1 LSDLKINAK
10 DLLGG
15 RLFELSF
22 SQSLFSPQEVEV
34 KRGQSH
40 SKEVFLD
47 FAFSLNAVLEIF
59 MKENILKVRLTD
71 GADWKS
77 IAKSMADFI
86 RANQGKLFS
95 QDFIKTYEK
104 IKQVEQHEV
113 VARASEI
120 IKDQIAPALGAHG
133 GQVTVKAFNEGAL
146 YLEFAG
152 GCQGCSQISAT
163 LKDGIEKI
171 LMTKIPEIKSVVDLT
186 DHNKGHNPYF
196 N

>member
-1 LSDLKINAK
+1 MSDLKINAK

-22 SQSLFSPQEVEV
+22 SQILFSPQEVEI
-34 KRGQSH
+34 KRGQALN
-40 SKEVFLD
+40 KEAFLD
-47 FAFSLNAVLEIF
+47 FAFSLPSVLEVF
-59 MKENILKVRLTD
+59 MKENILKVRLTE
-71 GADWKS
+71 GADWKTV
-77 IAKSMADFI
+77 AKSMADFI
-86 RANQGKLFS
+86 RANQGKLLS
-95 QDFIKTYEK
+95 QDFVKTYEK
-104 IKQVEQHEV
+104 IKQIEQHEV
-113 VARASEI
+113 VGRASEI

-133 GQVTVKAFNEGAL
+133 GQVTVKAFNEGSL

-171 LMTKIPEIKSVVDLT
+171 LMTKIPEIKAVVDLT